1 MSNETDITATRGDD
15 LVAPSGDHVAGD
27 DDRAAP
33 VAGGDDPVGLA
44 ARLAGAPISWGVC
57 EVPGWGRML
66 PPERVFAEMAELG
79 LRATELGPIGYL
91 PLEPQAIREALDRHG
106 LRLVGGFVPLVLHRP
121 TLDLAEAERIAAV
134 LAAAGA
140 DTFNAAIVADEH
152 WSTPQPLD
160 DDAWANVARHL
171 AEVEKRVEQH
181 GLTLALHPHVGT
193 QIETRKDVER
203 ALSLTE
209 CGWCLDTGHLAIG
222 GVDPAEF
229 ARDHGE
235 RVVHVHL
242 KDVDD
247 AIAGKLRRDELTL
260 VQAVQAGLFRP
271 LGQGD
276 VRLEE
281 VLDGLDGYERWLV
294 LEQDT
299 AITGEEPPVG
309 SGPVTDVR
317 TSIEY
322 LHSLAP
328 AQRERVA
335 ES

>member
-1 MSNETDITATRGDD
+1 MVPATQALRDT
-15 LVAPSGDHVAGD
+15 
-27 DDRAAP
+27 R
-33 VAGGDDPVGLA
+33 LA
-44 ARLAGAPISWGVC
+44 AAPISWGVC
-57 EVPGWGRML
+57 EVPGWGHQL
-66 PPERVFAEMAELG
+66 APERVFGEIASLG

-91 PLEPQAIREALDRHG
+91 PFEPAAIRERLDRHG
-106 LRLVGGFVPLVLHRP
+106 LRLVGGFVPLVLHQRS
-121 TLDLAEAERIAAV
+121 LDTAEAERVAGV

-140 DTFNAAIVADEH
+140 EVFNAAVVADES
-152 WSTPQPLD
+152 WSPPLPLD
-160 DDAWANVARHL
+160 DDAWRRVARHL
-171 AEVEKRVEQH
+171 AEVERLVGQY

-193 QIETRKDVER
+193 QVEAAADVER
-203 ALSLTE
+203 MLELSET
-209 CGWCLDTGHLAIG
+209 GWCLDTGHLLIG
-222 GVDPAEF
+222 GVDPAAF
-229 ARDHGE
+229 ARRHGD

-247 AIAGKLRRDELTL
+247 AVAARLRRGELSL

-271 LGQGD
+271 LGAGD
-276 VRLEE
+276 VRIDA

-299 AITGEEPPVG
+299 ALTGEEPPVG

-328 AQRERVA
+328 GVREERVA